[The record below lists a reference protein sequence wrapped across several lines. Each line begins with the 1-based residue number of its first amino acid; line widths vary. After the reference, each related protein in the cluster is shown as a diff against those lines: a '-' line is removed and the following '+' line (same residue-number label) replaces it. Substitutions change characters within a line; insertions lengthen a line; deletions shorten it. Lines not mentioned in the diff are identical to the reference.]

1 MKLWKMKELSK
12 NVELIMKTDVE
23 PDKDVAS
30 IQILN
35 AQPNIVNNVEIG
47 QKRSVLTHGETNAV
61 KKLKKN
67 VKTITDQSK
76 FRMLKTNALQRKKR
90 DVRSIGKNQP
100 QERKFGLKIQR
111 LVNGTTPLNVLQL
124 LNTEL
129 SKKNILNAP
138 RYHINTAIVS
148 RIPTVVMSHN
158 RSVTMSHTKTV
169 KTTKRKDVSHTRN
182 VKTFQS
188 KNVETNI
195 PRLLDKSLSKYPS
208 EYAVIIAQL

>member
-1 MKLWKMKELSK
+1 M
-12 NVELIMKTDVE
+12 
-23 PDKDVAS
+23 
-30 IQILN
+30 
-35 AQPNIVNNVEIG
+35 G
-47 QKRSVLTHGETNAV
+47 
-61 KKLKKN
+61 KKPKKS

-76 FRMLKTNALQRKKR
+76 FPMSKMNALLRKKR
-90 DVRSIGKNQP
+90 DVRSIGKNRP
-100 QERKFGLKIQR
+100 QERRFGLKIQL

-129 SKKNILNAP
+129 SRKNILNAP

-158 RSVTMSHTKTV
+158 RSAKMSHTKTV

-182 VKTFQS
+182 VKTFQY

-195 PRLLDKSLSKYPS
+195 PRLLDKSRNKYPS
-208 EYAVIIAQL
+208 EYVVITVLL

>member
-1 MKLWKMKELSK
+1 M
-12 NVELIMKTDVE
+12 
-23 PDKDVAS
+23 
-30 IQILN
+30 
-35 AQPNIVNNVEIG
+35 G
-47 QKRSVLTHGETNAV
+47 
-61 KKLKKN
+61 KKPKKS

-76 FRMLKTNALQRKKR
+76 FPMSKMNALLRKKR

-100 QERKFGLKIQR
+100 QERRFGLKIQL

-148 RIPTVVMSHN
+148 RIPTVVMFLN
-158 RSVTMSHTKTV
+158 RSATMSHTKTV
-169 KTTKRKDVSHTRN
+169 KTTKKKDVSPIKI
-182 VKTFQS
+182 VKIFQS

-195 PRLLDKSLSKYPS
+195 PRLLDRSPNKYPS
-208 EYAVIIAQL
+208 EYAVIIALL

>member
-1 MKLWKMKELSK
+1 MG
-12 NVELIMKTDVE
+12 

-61 KKLKKN
+61 KKPKKN
-67 VKTITDQSK
+67 VKTITDQLK
-76 FRMLKTNALQRKKR
+76 FPMLKTNVLQRKKR
-90 DVRSIGKNQP
+90 DVKSIGKNQP
-100 QERKFGLKIQR
+100 QERRFGLKIQL

-124 LNTEL
+124 LSTEL
-129 SKKNILNAP
+129 SRKNILNAP

-158 RSVTMSHTKTV
+158 KSATMSHTKTV
-169 KTTKRKDVSHTRN
+169 KTTKRKDVSHTRT
-182 VKTFQS
+182 VKIFQS

-208 EYAVIIAQL
+208 EYAVIIALL